1 MTESLPEADAAT
13 RAGVLAWMA
22 RFAAAVRA
30 VDYRTATP
38 MWHKQVLAFGTHQ
51 AILEGF
57 EAFRDRQWD
66 SVWPRTADFT
76 FVDGAARVLASP
88 DGILAT
94 AICPFTST
102 GFHADG
108 TSFPRPGRATLVLMR
123 QGDGWVAVHSHLSLE
138 RGVPQDS
145 HGNRPV
151 IAR

>member
-1 MTESLPEADAAT
+1 MSDPLPEADAAT

-30 VDYRTATP
+30 VDFRAAAP
-38 MWHKQVLAFGTHQ
+38 LWHPNVLAFGTHQ

-57 EAFRDRQWD
+57 AAFRDRQWE
-66 SVWPRTADFT
+66 SVWPRTADFA
-76 FVDGAARVLASP
+76 FVEAAARVLASP
-88 DGILAT
+88 DAAM
-94 AICPFTST
+94 AIAIAPFTST
-102 GFHADG
+102 GFDPDG
-108 TSFPRPGRATLVLMR
+108 AAFARPGRATLVLMR
-123 QGDGWVAVHSHLSLE
+123 QGEGWLAVHSHLSLE